1 MAAHNADYARSASN
15 QNDHPDEKHYS
26 KESFVKDIEEWI
38 DKLNEENGFH
48 IVNTWSAV
56 LYYGVVANDCFVPY

>member
-1 MAAHNADYARSASN
+1 MQKMAAHNADYARSASN

-38 DKLNEENGFH
+38 DKLNVKAQVIPITFPDAAIEE
-48 IVNTWSAV
+48 
-56 LYYGVVANDCFVPY
+56 